1 MIRLKTGQFIPP
13 GQRSRCLYK
22 CRIFWIPYGRKGW
35 TPPCLRRCR
44 NTAPPIRSARRC
56 ARVSPPLPLS
66 TTAKRCGSRRWRL
79 SSAAKTGGKATGK
92 NVLAENLAAAF
103 GRPAWDISFHVNM
116 DAASLIGMDTFAGGQ
131 VVFRPGPV
139 YRCAQCGGFGVLDEI
154 NMAKN
159 EALAV
164 LHAVLDFRRAIDV
177 PGYDRIPLAEETRFI
192 ATMNYGY
199 AGTRELN
206 EALTS
211 RFAVVQMPTITQDN
225 LEKLLRAQ
233 FPDLAAK
240 YVHQFALLFLDLQ
253 KKCDSAEIST
263 KALDLRGMLDALRL
277 IRRGI
282 PAGAALDMGI
292 TNKAFD
298 SYEQGLIRDVI
309 AARIPAKLDAGKL
322 FA

>member
-1 MIRLKTGQFIPP
+1 MDIWKELRDEGVDSGLLEEV
-13 GQRSRCLYK
+13 QRFREAHPLTPEAQERVPVPKYLY
-22 CRIFWIPYGRKGW
+22 YGREVW
-35 TPPCLRRCR
+35 E
-44 NTAPPIRSARRC
+44 
-56 ARVSPPLPLS
+56 
-66 TTAKRCGSRRWRL
+66 
-79 SSAAKTGGKATGK
+79 SAAAALLCGEHLLLAGPKATGK

-116 DAASLIGMDTFAGGQ
+116 DAASLIGMDTFEGGQ
-131 VVFRPGPV
+131 VKFRPGPV
-139 YRCAQCGGFGVLDEI
+139 YRCAQSGGFGVLDEI

-177 PGYDRIPLAEETRFI
+177 PGYERIPLAEETRFI

-211 RFAVVQMPTITQDN
+211 RFVVIQMPTITEEN
-225 LEKLLRAQ
+225 LEKLLRTQ
-233 FPDLAAK
+233 FPDLNSK
-240 YVHQFALLFLDLQ
+240 YVRQFALLFLDLQ

-277 IRRGI
+277 MRRGVA
-282 PAGAALDMGI
+282 AGAALDMGI

-298 SYEQGLIRDVI
+298 SYEQGLIRDAI
-309 AARIPAKLDAGKL
+309 AARIPAQLTAAKL
-322 FA
+322 FD

>member
-1 MIRLKTGQFIPP
+1 MDIWKELRDEGVDSGLLDEVRRFREAHPLAPEAQERVPVPKY
-13 GQRSRCLYK
+13 LY
-22 CRIFWIPYGRKGW
+22 YGREVW
-35 TPPCLRRCR
+35 E
-44 NTAPPIRSARRC
+44 
-56 ARVSPPLPLS
+56 
-66 TTAKRCGSRRWRL
+66 
-79 SSAAKTGGKATGK
+79 SAAAALLCGEHLLLAGPKATGK
-92 NVLAENLAAAF
+92 NVLAEDLAALF
-103 GRPAWDISFHVNM
+103 GRPVWDVSMYVNV
-116 DAASLIGMDTFAGGQ
+116 DAAALIGADTLKDGQ
-131 VVFRPGPV
+131 VVFREGPV
-139 YRCAQCGGFGVLDEI
+139 CACARLGGFGVLDEV

-211 RFAVVQMPTITQDN
+211 RFVVIQMPTITQDN

-240 YVHQFALLFLDLQ
+240 YAHQFALLFLDLQ

-309 AARIPAKLDAGKL
+309 AARIPAKLDAAKL

>member
-1 MIRLKTGQFIPP
+1 MLDFLEQEQISKELLEGIREYQNTHP
-13 GQRSRCLYK
+13 
-22 CRIFWIPYGRKGW
+22 
-35 TPPCLRRCR
+35 TPPELQNRIPKLRYHYYGKEVWE
-44 NTAPPIRSARRC
+44 ASIA
-56 ARVSPPLPLS
+56 ALL
-66 TTAKRCGSRRWRL
+66 CGENLLLAGS
-79 SSAAKTGGKATGK
+79 KATGK
-92 NVLAENLAAAF
+92 NVLAENLAQVFA
-103 GRPAWDISFHVNM
+103 RPSWDVSFHVNM
-116 DAASLIGMDTFAGGQ
+116 DAASLIGMDTFENGQ
-131 VVFRPGPV
+131 VTFRPGPV
-139 YRCAQCGGFGVLDEI
+139 YLCAKHGGFGILDEI

-164 LHAVLDFRRAIDV
+164 LHATLDFRRAIDV
-177 PGYDRIPLAEETRFI
+177 PGYDRVEVDPAARFI
-192 ATMNYGY
+192 GTMNYGY

-211 RFAVVQMPTITQDN
+211 RFVVIQMPTITQDN

-240 YVHQFALLFLDLQ
+240 YAHQFALLFLDLQ

-309 AARIPAKLDAGKL
+309 AARIPAKLDAAKL

>member
-1 MIRLKTGQFIPP
+1 MRQDLSLRLEQFKK
-13 GQRSRCLYK
+13 QYVADEAVRSR
-22 CRIFWIPYGRKGW
+22 IAE
-35 TPPCLRRCR
+35 PPVKFIGDEIMELAVAALLQGE
-44 NTAPPIRSARRC
+44 N
-56 ARVSPPLPLS
+56 VLLS
-66 TTAKRCGSRRWRL
+66 
-79 SSAAKTGGKATGK
+79 GGKATGK
-92 NVLAENLAAAF
+92 NILADNLAWLF
-103 GRPAWDISFHVNM
+103 RRPVYTVSFHVNT
-116 DAASLIGMDTFAGGQ
+116 DSSTLIGTDTFTGGE
-131 VVFRPGPV
+131 VRLRRGPV
-139 YRCAQCGGFGVLDEI
+139 ALAAQYGGFCILDEI

-211 RFAVVQMPTITQDN
+211 RFVVIQMPTITQDD

-233 FPDLAAK
+233 FPDLSAK

-309 AARIPAKLDAGKL
+309 AARIPAKLDAAKL
-322 FA
+322 FG

>member
-1 MIRLKTGQFIPP
+1 MLDMLDYLREEGINPAIIKEVEAFR
-13 GQRSRCLYK
+13 
-22 CRIFWIPYGRKGW
+22 GRFPTEEG
-35 TPPCLRRCR
+35 LRRR
-44 NTAPPIRSARRC
+44 VPEPRYLYYGKEIWEEALTA
-56 ARVSPPLPLS
+56 LL
-66 TTAKRCGSRRWRL
+66 CGENL
-79 SSAAKTGGKATGK
+79 LLVGPKATGK
-92 NVLAENLAAAF
+92 NVLSENLAAAF
-103 GRPAWDISFHVNM
+103 GRPSWDVSFYINT
-116 DAASLIGMDTFAGGQ
+116 DAATLLGTDTFDNGK
-131 VVFRPGPV
+131 VTLRKGPI
-139 YRCAQCGGFGVLDEI
+139 YQCAEKGGFGILDEI

-159 EALAV
+159 ESLAV
-164 LHAVLDFRRAIDV
+164 LHATLDFRRAIDM
-177 PGYDRIPLAEETRFI
+177 PGYDRISLHDATRFI

-211 RFAVVQMPTITQDN
+211 RFAVIQMPTITEEN

-233 FPDLAAK
+233 FADLTDK

-277 IRRGI
+277 MRRGVA
-282 PAGAALDMGI
+282 AGPALDMGI

-309 AARIPAKLDAGKL
+309 AARIPASLTAEKL
-322 FA
+322 FR

>member
-1 MIRLKTGQFIPP
+1 MISVKPGSSFPP
-13 GQRSRCLYK
+13 GHKIEVFVQMSDILD
-22 CRIFWIPYGRKGW
+22 
-35 TPPCLRRCR
+35 TLRQEGVDPALL
-44 NTAPPIRSARRC
+44 TAVQEYRA
-56 ARVSPPLPLS
+56 AHPLS
-66 TTAKRCGSRRWRL
+66 EVLRPRIPAPAFTYY
-79 SSAAKTGGKATGK
+79 GKE
-92 NVLAENLAAAF
+92 VWE
-103 GRPAWDISFHVNM
+103 
-116 DAASLIGMDTFAGGQ
+116 Q
-131 VVFRPGPV
+131 
-139 YRCAQCGGFGVLDEI
+139 
-154 NMAKN
+154 
-159 EALAV
+159 ALAV

-233 FPDLAAK
+233 FPDLSAK

-298 SYEQGLIRDVI
+298 SYEQSLIRDVI
-309 AARIPAKLDAGKL
+309 AARIPAKLDAAKL
-322 FA
+322 FG